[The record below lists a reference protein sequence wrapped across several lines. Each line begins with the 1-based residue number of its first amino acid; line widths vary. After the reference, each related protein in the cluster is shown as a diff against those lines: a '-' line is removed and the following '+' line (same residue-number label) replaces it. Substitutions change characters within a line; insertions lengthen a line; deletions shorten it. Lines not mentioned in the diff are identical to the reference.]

1 MAVRGVYSLHFELQ
15 ATLRARNSGTL
26 KTAWWQFLSL
36 LGVTGFDKV
45 SLRWAASRGLLAT

>member
-1 MAVRGVYSLHFELQ
+1 MGY
-15 ATLRARNSGTL
+15 TLYTLNCKQRYARNLGTL